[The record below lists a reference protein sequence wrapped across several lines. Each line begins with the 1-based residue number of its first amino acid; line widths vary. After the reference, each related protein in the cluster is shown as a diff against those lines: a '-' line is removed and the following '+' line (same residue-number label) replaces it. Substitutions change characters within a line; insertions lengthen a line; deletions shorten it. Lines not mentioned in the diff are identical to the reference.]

1 MHLQFHRNYPL
12 HVHDF
17 SAVLEFRGVS
27 GEIVHPTFEINAVQ
41 IPFPLELVE
50 GCRYQPAVAGSTGD
64 PPRIIPSVHN
74 PRDQPLRLPQPITRV
89 CTTMTILAWI
99 TAHLPDIILPRVV
112 HHKIRVLLFDVIL
125 VVGFI
130 VLRWKIGGVKGRYF
144 GIGEDVV
151 VGDALYAE
159 AGVFEGWDWRPA
171 WWAGFFEGGSLSSIG
186 RAVRALALGGER
198 MRKRQ
203 QWFRRRYRW

>member
-1 MHLQFHRNYPL
+1 MHLQFHRNHPL
-12 HVHDF
+12 HVHNF
-17 SAVLEFRGVS
+17 STIFEIRGEG
-27 GEIVHPTFEINAVQ
+27 GEIVHPAFEINAVQ

-50 GCRYQPAVAGSTGD
+50 GSRDQPAILRRTGD
-64 PPRIIPSVHN
+64 TPRIIPSVHN

-89 CTTMTILAWI
+89 SPTMTILSLKA
-99 TAHLPDIILPRVV
+99 AHLPDVILPRVV
-112 HHKIRVLLFDVIL
+112 HHEIRVLLFDVIL

-144 GIGEDVV
+144 GIGQNVF

-159 AGVFEGWDWRPA
+159 AGVFEGWDGRPA

-198 MRKRQ
+198 IRTEQ
-203 QWFRRRYRW
+203 